1 MTQAIEEAVMRV
13 IAIMRENLGERL
25 TVDDM
30 ARTAMYSKFHFSR
43 TFQQVTGISPGRFLS
58 AMRLEEAKRL
68 LVSTSLSVTEISHRV
83 GYTSVGT
90 FGSRFASSVGIAPT
104 LYRQTGG
111 IVPRVPT
118 ARPSAE
124 RRSAT
129 LHGAVLPP
137 ASGEGHR
144 GTVFVGLFPERIPQG
159 MPVRCA
165 ILREPGPYVL
175 DDVPQG
181 TWHVLVHAT
190 PDPVTPFD
198 EPGPPTVGSHGPITV
213 TEDTILASA
222 DVRLRPMNVLD
233 PPVLLAVQDIEG
245 VKVAARSSA

>member
-104 LYRQTGG
+104 MYRQTGG
-111 IVPRVPT
+111 IVPRVP
-118 ARPSAE
+118 APRPATE
-124 RRSAT
+124 RCSAT
-129 LHGAVLPP
+129 VHGAVLP
-137 ASGEGHR
+137 ATEGDEHR
-144 GTVFVGLFPERIPQG
+144 GTIFVGLFAERIPQG

-165 ILREPGPYVL
+165 ILREAGTYVL

-181 TWHVLVHAT
+181 TWYVLVHAT
-190 PDPVTPFD
+190 PDPVTPLD
-198 EPGPPTVGSHGPITV
+198 EPGPPSVGSHGPITI
-213 TEDTILASA
+213 TEDTVLTAV
-222 DVRLRPMNVLD
+222 DVRLRPMHVLD
-233 PPVLLAVQDIEG
+233 PPVLLAVQD
-245 VKVAARSSA
+245 S